1 MHPAAARALLFHFV
15 GAVCLV
21 PVRNKNCVKAE
32 PLGFGLA
39 VGQKQQLATFLAVKC
54 KRMPNALDGRK
65 NFPNK

>member
-1 MHPAAARALLFHFV
+1 
-15 GAVCLV
+15 V